1 MINAIEFLERVVKHD
16 PSLNP
21 GKNIVVIGA
30 GNTAMDAARAA
41 KSFRTAGDNDSISN
55 NVYIVYRRDRRNMPA
70 DEEELV
76 LALSDGVEFKE
87 LLSPFAYTDGKL
99 FCKKNVLGDFD
110 ASGRQSPVETEE
122 IVTIPA
128 DTVIAAVGEKIDKDL
143 YEALEIE
150 VDEKGRQ
157 AVDAKGQTSIDSV
170 YAAGDGLKGPATI
183 VEAIHDATVAVN
195 DIIRRS
201 GIRTDDNPILT
212 EARSLILEAYSYEDP
227 VLLTAKKGILADT
240 GSETDTLNQNNASDY
255 SADITKQQNTSSTCL
270 GCDKICENCV
280 DVCPNRANMEVIVP
294 GLDQPQILHIDDM
307 CNECGNCTVFCP
319 YSGNPYKDKFTL
331 FSDLKSFTESTNQG
345 FILLDKEN
353 LTFRV
358 RFGTDITDEEPFS
371 DFCSMDET
379 VREFIKTVYTGYPYL
394 FV

>member
-1 MINAIEFLERVVKHD
+1 M
-16 PSLNP
+16 
-21 GKNIVVIGA
+21 
-30 GNTAMDAARAA
+30 
-41 KSFRTAGDNDSISN
+41 
-55 NVYIVYRRDRRNMPA
+55 
-70 DEEELV
+70 
-76 LALSDGVEFKE
+76 
-87 LLSPFAYTDGKL
+87 
-99 FCKKNVLGDFD
+99 
-110 ASGRQSPVETEE
+110 SGE
-122 IVTIPA
+122 A
-128 DTVIAAVGEKIDKDL
+128 

-150 VDEKGRQ
+150 LDEKGRPV
-157 AVDAKGQTSIDSV
+157 VDENNQSFTDSV
-170 YAAGDGLKGPATI
+170 YFAGDGLKGPATI

-201 GIRTDDNPILT
+201 SVRTADNPIVS
-212 EARSLILEAYSYEDP
+212 EACSLIQESSSNADKS
-227 VLLTAKKGILADT
+227 LLCDKKGILNIPDSSSSSDT
-240 GSETDTLNQNNASDY
+240 WSSAAAGSNAPDTSDNGSCGETRNYISDNALSCG
-255 SADITKQQNTSSTCL
+255 SSCL

-280 DVCPNRANMEVIVP
+280 DVCPNRANMEIKVP

-379 VREFIKTVYTGYPYL
+379 IKEFIKTVYTEHLYL
-394 FV
+394 FI

>member
-1 MINAIEFLERVVKHD
+1 MINAIEFLERVVKRD
-16 PSLNP
+16 PTLDP
-21 GKNIVVIGA
+21 GNNVVVVGA

-41 KSFRTAGDNDSISN
+41 KAFSA

-76 LALSDGVEFKE
+76 LALKDGVEFKE
-87 LLSPFAYTDGKL
+87 LLTPFAFSDGKL

-110 ASGRQSPVETEE
+110 ASGRQTPVETDD
-122 IVTIPA
+122 IAVIPA
-128 DTVIAAVGEKIDKDL
+128 DTVIAAVGEKTDKDL

-150 VDEKGRQ
+150 INEKGFPIVDENN
-157 AVDAKGQTSIDSV
+157 QTGTDSV
-170 YAAGDGLKGPATI
+170 YVAGDGLKGPATI

-201 GIRTDDNPILT
+201 GVRTDNNPILA
-212 EARSLILEAYSYEDP
+212 EARSLILETHSKADTEA
-227 VLLTAKKGILADT
+227 LKAKKGILITDCTTNDT
-240 GSETDTLNQNNASDY
+240 FGDCSTPAKTAGDGSYPSLTPGMN
-255 SADITKQQNTSSTCL
+255 TCL
-270 GCDKICENCV
+270 GCDRICENCV
-280 DVCPNRANMEVIVP
+280 DVCPNRANMEIVVP
-294 GLDQPQILHIDDM
+294 GLDMPQILHIDDM

-319 YSGNPYKDKFTL
+319 YSGNPYRDKFTL
-331 FSDLKSFTESTNQG
+331 FSDLRSFTDSTNEG

-371 DFCSMDET
+371 DYCSLNDT
-379 VREFIKTVYTGYPYL
+379 VKEFIKSVYTGYPYL
-394 FV
+394 FK